1 MRGECK
7 AGEDVFSLEIGEI
20 RQDLGFGHTRC
31 EVIEDVVGS
40 VLRLILA
47 RRTKRLMPLPMD
59 PAMTT
64 VWLSAAEPRYCGG
77 MGMTLNIP
85 DSVLQGLRI
94 PEGEIAQRLWTELA
108 IALYAQGALS
118 LGKAAELA
126 EMNRMIFG
134 ELVGQ
139 RGIARHYGDA
149 ELAQDVSYA
158 RSE

>member
-1 MRGECK
+1 MLRGISHFCV
-7 AGEDVFSLEIGEI
+7 AHPFIASAI
-20 RQDLGFGHTRC
+20 QTLGAA
-31 EVIEDVVGS
+31 
-40 VLRLILA
+40 LIA
-47 RRTKRLMPLPMD
+47 RRVRGPGD
-59 PAMTT
+59 DRR
-64 VWLSAAEPRYCGG
+64 WLSTAEARSCGG

-85 DSVLQGLRI
+85 DSVLQCPRI
-94 PEGEIAQRLWTELA
+94 PEGEIAQRLRSELA

-126 EMNRMIFG
+126 EVNRMLFG
-134 ELVGQ
+134 EMVGQ